1 MDRINGFTF
10 LMGKNENQGFADE
23 KAKQSMKL
31 LKECT
36 GSNTVTLA
44 FIAYQETAFSEVIDF
59 TGNHMPLDDEVREMI
74 RYAHALDMQVILK
87 PMVDCRDGIWRA
99 RIDFFDIEEP
109 CETSWRG
116 WFAYYNAYITH
127 YALIAEEEQCEMLLI
142 GCELIQSERKELY
155 WRELIKKVR
164 EIYKGMVSYNTDKYQ
179 ENHVKWWDA
188 LDAISSSG
196 YYPIGEWD
204 ENLKRIEDVVVKYK
218 KPFFFAECGIPCR
231 TGSRYVPNDWTF
243 EGDLNQKEQ
252 EDYYKVMFEK
262 IRKYSFVQ
270 GQVGWAWYA
279 ILPEEPAKDDDYSVY
294 GKPACEVIR
303 RYYTDGQI

>member
-10 LMGKNENQGFADE
+10 LMGSNERQGFADD

-44 FIAYQETAFSEVIDF
+44 FIAYQETAFSEEIDF
-59 TGNHMPLDDEVREMI
+59 TGSHMPTDDEVKEMI

-87 PMVDCRDGIWRA
+87 PMVDCKDGIWRA

-116 WFAYYNAYITH
+116 WFTHYNAYITH
-127 YALIAEEEQCEMLLI
+127 YAAIAEEEQCEMLLI
-142 GCELIQSERKELY
+142 GCELVQSERKELY
-155 WRELIKKVR
+155 WRKLIKKVR
-164 EIYKGMVSYNTDKYQ
+164 AIYKGMISYNTDKYQ
-179 ENHVKWWDA
+179 EDHVKWWDA

-196 YYPIGEWD
+196 YYPIDAWD
-204 ENLKRIEDVVVKYK
+204 ENLKRIEEVVVKYK

-243 EGDLNQKEQ
+243 EGELNQKEQ
-252 EDYYKVMFEK
+252 EEYYRIMFEK
-262 IRKYSFVQ
+262 IRKYSYVQ

-279 ILPEEPAKDDDYSVY
+279 ILPKESAKDDDYSVY

-303 RYYTDGQI
+303 RFYTEGQI